1 MKGAH
6 IELGPQKTL
15 GCGSAALRYLGNF
28 SMPDRL
34 HDFIQGDA
42 FFNHLLLR
50 VLRYPEAVAPLSSRG
65 FPLSRE

>member
-1 MKGAH
+1 
-6 IELGPQKTL
+6 
-15 GCGSAALRYLGNF
+15 
-28 SMPDRL
+28 MPDRL